1 MSLLTAG
8 YWPSTYWAENYW
20 SDDYWQDYGE
30 VPYTPALTLLGVGR

>member
-8 YWPSTYWAENYW
+8 YWPSTYWVENYW

-30 VPYTPALTLLGVGR
+30 VSYVPTLTLLGVGR